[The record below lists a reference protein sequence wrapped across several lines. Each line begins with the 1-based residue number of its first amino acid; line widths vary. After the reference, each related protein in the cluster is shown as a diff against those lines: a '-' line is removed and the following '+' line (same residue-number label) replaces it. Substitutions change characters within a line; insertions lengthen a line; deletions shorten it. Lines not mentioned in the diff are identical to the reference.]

1 MRERDISILGCEP
14 PGYTP
19 RNECDLL
26 TLVLCDFASTMLGI
40 LFVDR
45 SALKVLAEMAGAE
58 GWWDF
63 MLTIAALPSSNDKEP
78 PTNPIV
84 IV

>member
-1 MRERDISILGCEP
+1 
-14 PGYTP
+14 
-19 RNECDLL
+19 
-26 TLVLCDFASTMLGI
+26 MLGI

-58 GWWDF
+58 GWWEF